1 VESAVPRALSVG
13 DNPCVRKDTATR
25 LDGRLVVLA
34 PLAAEHKEPLW
45 QAASADP
52 SVWDWMTIRGGDSRE
67 LFSRWFD
74 FLRAEQAAERVFPF
88 ATLVRGVPAGHTSF
102 LNLRERDRSV
112 EIGHTW
118 LSRAAWGTGA
128 NTEAKLLLLEHAF
141 ERMGC
146 HRVEFKTDASNERAR
161 AALAAIPAQFEG
173 VHRRHMI
180 VRDGERR
187 DSAWYSVIVDE
198 WPDVRAALQRRL
210 DKKLRG

>member
-1 VESAVPRALSVG
+1 VSWS
-13 DNPCVRKDTATR
+13 TR
-25 LDGRLVVLA
+25 LEGQLVL
-34 PLAAEHKEPLW
+34 LEPLTSAHEEALW
-45 QAASADP
+45 VAAAADP
-52 SVWDWMTIRGGDSRE
+52 SVWDWMVVRGGDSRD

-74 FLRAEQAAERVFPF
+74 FLRAEQAAGRVVPF

-118 LSRAAWGTGA
+118 LGRPAWGTGA

-141 ERMGC
+141 DRMGS
-146 HRVEFKTDASNERAR
+146 HRVEFKTDAQNERAR
-161 AALAAIPAQFEG
+161 ASLAAIPAQFEG

-198 WPDVRAALQRRL
+198 WPEVRGILERRL
-210 DKKLRG
+210 AAKLSG